1 MIEHLYVSRAA
12 YFYGRKRRLSN
23 AAIDRLFR
31 MLRSNAVAPSKN
43 LFSAHRVEL
52 EHSTYSAICLS
63 FERSPAFL
71 TSEARA
77 VERVFGFLMIV
88 ERGNL
93 IAVLKA
99 GLDLPSTFKSYYLD
113 KIESD
118 RVDRAIARHGA
129 VFEKLRLK
137 NMSTS
142 KHALRSKTL
151 EARNLENTVPTSG
164 ASHFVPRGY
173 NVRRDDGNYS
183 ATPNTGR
190 ISIQADRAGFEE
202 IVRWAGEVMDL
213 LAAGAGETAAFIRNF
228 ARPMDLASIPDGVKP
243 TYLAVDVP
251 GLDDLLSGEEGRK
264 IRLVLED
271 RGAFVEMNEA
281 AIGPLRED
289 LDRTFAVVAEQGENH
304 VEDPDSGV
312 RIGMVKVRKTRI
324 ALADFAL
331 QSIEEIFVEDAA
343 LPLGTDADRRPL
355 ARFLDQEN
363 LFTVLF
369 SDLSLAYIDGSLYRD
384 EALRGG
390 GVDFLRHLLAVPRL
404 AQATSEKGAFVDG
417 QQVFGDLS
425 VFRAVVDQIA
435 QEEDVLLCDD
445 LGDEWADFIGVRT
458 TTRPA
463 MVSFYHAKHGRRS
476 LGASAFHEAVGQA
489 QKNLGRM
496 MLPPEAMPPKYA
508 SWETNYRA
516 DGAET
521 AIPRIMRG
529 GSRAEIERR
538 IEEARSAP
546 DLVKRVF
553 IVTSSLSR
561 LEVEAAFAGVTAGQA
576 PAAHFIQLYW
586 LLTSFFSACTEV
598 GAIGYVVCQP

>member
-12 YFYGRKRRLSN
+12 YFYRRKRRLSN

-43 LFSAHRVEL
+43 LFSARRVEL
-52 EHSTYSAICLS
+52 EHSTYSAICFS

-99 GLDLPSTFKSYYLD
+99 GLDLPSTFKSDHLD
-113 KIESD
+113 KIASEQ
-118 RVDRAIARHGA
+118 VDRAIARHGA
-129 VFEKLRLK
+129 VFEKLHLK

-142 KHALRSKTL
+142 KYALRSKTL
-151 EARNLENTVPTSG
+151 EARNLENTVPTAG
-164 ASHFVPRGY
+164 ASRFVPKGY
-173 NVRRDDGNYS
+173 NVRRDDGNYA
-183 ATPNTGR
+183 ATPSTGR

-228 ARPMDLASIPDGVKP
+228 ARPMDLASIPNDVRP

-251 GLDDLLSGEEGRK
+251 GLDDRVSGEEGRR
-264 IRLVLED
+264 IRLVRED
-271 RGAFVEMNEA
+271 HGTFIEMTET
-281 AIGPLRED
+281 AIAPLRED
-289 LDRTFAVVAEQGENH
+289 LDRTFPIVAERAENH
-304 VEDPDSGV
+304 VEHPDSGI
-312 RIGMVKVRKTRI
+312 RIGTLTVRKTRI
-324 ALADFAL
+324 ALQGFAL
-331 QSIEEIFVEDAA
+331 PSIDGIFVEDAA
-343 LPLGTDADRRPL
+343 LPVGTDADRRPL
-355 ARFLDQEN
+355 ARFLDQED

-390 GVDFLRHLLAVPRL
+390 GADFLRHLLAVPRL
-404 AQATSEKGAFVDG
+404 AQATSEKGEFADG
-417 QQVFGDLS
+417 QVAFDDLS
-425 VFRAVVDQIA
+425 VFRAVVDQIT

-445 LGDEWADFIGVRT
+445 LGDEWADFIGIRIA
-458 TTRPA
+458 TRPA

-496 MLPPEAMPPKYA
+496 AMPAEVMAAKYA
-508 SWETNYRA
+508 LWETNYRG

-521 AIPRIMRG
+521 AIPRIVRG
-529 GSRAEIERR
+529 GGRAEIEHR
-538 IEEARSAP
+538 IDEARSAP

-561 LEVEAAFAGVTAGQA
+561 LQVEATFAAAALGE
-576 PAAHFIQLYW
+576 PPPAHFVQLYW
-586 LLTSFFSACTEV
+586 LLTSYFSACTEV

>member
-12 YFYGRKRRLSN
+12 YFYRRKRRLSN

-52 EHSTYSAICLS
+52 EHSTYSAICFS

-71 TSEARA
+71 TSQAGA

-99 GLDLPSTFKSYYLD
+99 GLDPPSAFKLDHLD
-113 KIESD
+113 KIGSD

-142 KHALRSKTL
+142 RHALRSKTL
-151 EARNLENTVPTSG
+151 EARNLENTVPTAG
-164 ASHFVPRGY
+164 ASHFVPKGY

-183 ATPNTGR
+183 ATLNTGR

-213 LAAGAGETAAFIRNF
+213 LAVDAGETSAFIRNF
-228 ARPMDLASIPDGVKP
+228 ARPMDLVSIPNDVRP

-251 GLDDLLSGEEGRK
+251 GLDDRLSGEEGRK
-264 IRLVLED
+264 IRLVRED
-271 RGAFVEMNEA
+271 QDTFVEINEA
-281 AIGPLRED
+281 AIDPLRED
-289 LDRTFAVVAEQGENH
+289 LDRTFPIVAERGENH

-312 RIGMVKVRKTRI
+312 RIGTVKVRKTRI
-324 ALADFAL
+324 AHQGFTLP
-331 QSIEEIFVEDAA
+331 SIEEIFVEDAL
-343 LPLGTDADRRPL
+343 LPVGTDADRRPL
-355 ARFLDQEN
+355 ARFLDQED

-390 GVDFLRHLLAVPRL
+390 GADFLRHLYTAPSL
-404 AQATSEKGAFVDG
+404 AQATSEKGAFNDG
-417 QQVFGDLS
+417 QQVFDDLS

-435 QEEDVLLCDD
+435 KEEDVLLCDD

-458 TTRPA
+458 ATRPA

-496 MLPPEAMPPKYA
+496 ALPPEVMPPKYV
-508 SWETNYRA
+508 SWETNYRGG
-516 DGAET
+516 GAET
-521 AIPRIMRG
+521 AIPRIVRG
-529 GSRAEIERR
+529 GGRAEIERR
-538 IEEARSAP
+538 IDEARSAP
-546 DLVKRVF
+546 DLVRRVF

-561 LEVEAAFAGVTAGQA
+561 LEVEATFADAAAGQA
-576 PAAHFIQLYW
+576 PPAHFVQLYW
-586 LLTSFFSACTEV
+586 LLTSYFSACTEV